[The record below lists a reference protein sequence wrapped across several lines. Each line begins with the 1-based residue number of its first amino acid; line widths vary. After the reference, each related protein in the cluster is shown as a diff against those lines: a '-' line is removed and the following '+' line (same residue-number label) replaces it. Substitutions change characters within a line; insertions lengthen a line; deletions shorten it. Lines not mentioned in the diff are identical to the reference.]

1 MEIDFR
7 QITLEDRQAVESIL
21 KSSDRRFCEYTFGN
35 MYCWGAGAGLCL
47 SVSDGLLVF
56 GYPES
61 GKLYMPVGER
71 ERVLSA
77 VDFLL
82 GKYENLSLL
91 SVSEDDA
98 ELLGGAFE
106 EKFDFIEDTRAF
118 DYIYE
123 SQRLQTLSGKKLAS
137 KRNHINAFI
146 SDGEWRVERITEKN
160 RDELLA
166 FNRKWCRDLCG
177 HMSGSLKTEMC
188 AAERGIVNFDKLGF
202 SGLMLYKNDALAA
215 YSYGEPI
222 NGDTFCVHVEKADSD
237 VRGAYQMINREF
249 VCAFCKDYE
258 YVNREDDAGD
268 EGLRRAKQSYCP
280 TDIGKKFIARRRH
293 GA

>member
-1 MEIDFR
+1 
-7 QITLEDRQAVESIL
+7 
-21 KSSDRRFCEYTFGN
+21 
-35 MYCWGAGAGLCL
+35 
-47 SVSDGLLVF
+47 
-56 GYPES
+56 
-61 GKLYMPVGER
+61 MPVGER

-91 SVSEDDA
+91 SISEDDA
-98 ELLGGAFE
+98 ELVGGAFE

-166 FNRKWCRDLCG
+166 FNRKWTYVR
-177 HMSGSLKTEMC
+177 
-188 AAERGIVNFDKLGF
+188 
-202 SGLMLYKNDALAA
+202 LA
-215 YSYGEPI
+215 
-222 NGDTFCVHVEKADSD
+222 
-237 VRGAYQMINREF
+237 
-249 VCAFCKDYE
+249 
-258 YVNREDDAGD
+258 
-268 EGLRRAKQSYCP
+268 
-280 TDIGKKFIARRRH
+280 
-293 GA
+293 